1 MIDRASRDRLA
12 GLLRELAEGSVTKVE
27 FHEQLPRSKDLA
39 VREIIEQAW
48 LLCRDL
54 PEPKT
59 GTRKKLPRD
68 SRGEVARWILF
79 LESDREY
86 EWPALSPLAR
96 ALGFIPSVITFGL
109 FWAPWRWWF
118 KRRGDSRVWPFI
130 DADEYQAA
138 QGSGRRKRGFS
149 RDRRQEIGDQ
159 ESETRDQIR
168 DGFT

>member
-12 GLLRELAEGSVTKVE
+12 ALLRDLSDGNVSKDE
-27 FHEQLPRSKDLA
+27 FHQQLPRSKDLA
-39 VREIIEQAW
+39 VREIVEQAW

-54 PEPKT
+54 PEPKAA
-59 GTRKKLPRD
+59 GLKKLPRD
-68 SRGEVARWILF
+68 ARGEVARWILF

-109 FWAPWRWWF
+109 FWSPWRWWF

-130 DADEYQAA
+130 DSEHYQAA
-138 QGSGRRKRGFS
+138 QGGGRRKRV
-149 RDRRQEIGDQ
+149 
-159 ESETRDQIR
+159 
-168 DGFT
+168 